1 MYIGYMGTIPF
12 IVSEDYLRTP
22 SDVQRSGSG
31 RWHEHSLILK
41 KPVQEFGGPNLEQIQ
56 FNIQLI
62 KSYGMNPTK
71 ELESLRQYRD
81 NGVAFP
87 LVIGGK
93 PVSQTY
99 WVLTDMSEGDMYFDA
114 YGKLISVTAS
124 LTLKEYPDD
133 NYTEQQSLLNK
144 YGTALNVVSTL
155 F

>member
-12 IVSEDYLRTP
+12 IVASDYLRTP
-22 SDVQRSGSG
+22 AGVQRSGSG
-31 RWHEHSLILK
+31 RWHEHNLVLK
-41 KPVQEFGGPNLEQIQ
+41 KPVQEFGGPNLEQMQ
-56 FNIQLI
+56 FKIQLI

-81 NGVAFP
+81 DGIVFP

-99 WVLTDMSEGDMYFDA
+99 WVLTDMSESDMYFDA
-114 YGKLISVTAS
+114 YGKLISVTAL

-133 NYTEQQSLLNK
+133 NYAEQQSLLDK
-144 YGTALNVVSTL
+144 YGKAFNVINTI